1 MFYYHIYVISFF
13 FRKIDFLIFI
23 LRALVP
29 VLHKPNERCGAKVLY
44 ETFIKEIEKKYFN
57 VEMKEVSYKAIR
69 ANTLL

>member
-44 ETFIKEIEKKYFN
+44 ETFIKEMEKKYF
-57 VEMKEVSYKAIR
+57 
-69 ANTLL
+69 T